1 MGTGY
6 IFIATVVDAYGV
18 TSSTFVEETYST
30 ASPDIVE
37 KSDPSWSGMQ
47 PVFGEVEYE
56 AGLEGVIFANVPVTV
71 GDGVDTWYAWFE
83 YGDTYEATS
92 AEAVRDALSQTPKS
106 GDATMRRMLFEGETY
121 TLVCVVVDKEGKY
134 YAPSTFTVTY
144 PAE

>member
-6 IFIATVVDAYGV
+6 IFIATVVDANGV

-56 AGLEGVIFANVPVTV
+56 AGLKAS
-71 GDGVDTWYAWFE
+71 YSR
-83 YGDTYEATS
+83 TYLSLSGTGWIHGMLGSSMATPMRPLLRKQS
-92 AEAVRDALSQTPKS
+92 AMHFHRLRNQ
-106 GDATMRRMLFEGETY
+106 GMRQ
-121 TLVCVVVDKEGKY
+121 
-134 YAPSTFTVTY
+134 
-144 PAE
+144 